1 MKTTIHHSSFSLC
14 NADNKTSRV
23 KQMPE
28 GYKCE
33 DLKGYKL
40 ERACVLSH
48 FSHVRLFVTLW
59 TVAHK
64 SPLFI
69 GFSRQEYWSG
79 LPCPP
84 PGNLPDPG
92 IEPSSLTPPAL
103 AGRFFPTSSTW
114 EAHKLEQWFSNI
126 NIYQNHLQKLFRLGL
141 PGSLS
146 RVSNRSGV
154 GPNNL

>member
-1 MKTTIHHSSFSLC
+1 
-14 NADNKTSRV
+14 
-23 KQMPE
+23 MPE

-79 LPCPP
+79 LSFPSPE
-84 PGNLPDPG
+84 DPSPH
-92 IEPSSLTPPAL
+92 ILL
-103 AGRFFPTSSTW
+103 GRQILY
-114 EAHKLEQWFSNI
+114 H
-126 NIYQNHLQKLFRLGL
+126 
-141 PGSLS
+141 
-146 RVSNRSGV
+146 
-154 GPNNL
+154 

>member
-1 MKTTIHHSSFSLC
+1 MKTIIHHSSFSLC

-28 GYKCE
+28 RYKCE
-33 DLKGYKL
+33 DLKGYEL
-40 ERACVLSH
+40 ESACMLSW
-48 FSHVRLFVTLW
+48 FNRVRLFVTLW
-59 TVAHK
+59 TVVHK
-64 SPLFI
+64 APLFM
-69 GFSRQEYWSG
+69 GFSRQEYWSE

-84 PGNLPDPG
+84 PRNLPNPG
-92 IEPSSLTPPAL
+92 LEPSSLTSPEL

-114 EAHKLEQWFSNI
+114 EAHKLKQWFSNI
-126 NIYQNHLQKLFRLGL
+126 NVHQNRLEKLFRLGL

-154 GPNNL
+154 GPKDL